1 MNPSA
6 PGAEVPSFFVD
17 VGGIGGT
24 VRREGIY
31 FDSML
36 LSTVD
41 GVPCDAS
48 DARNILFAGGA
59 EELQFEA
66 GAPLLFSDITVSDP
80 ALPEG
85 DPNKILTLNGAFG
98 MNCLLAAIE
107 IFTPSGGGIPDI
119 WRYRQVCV
127 SVHGVRRRGGDGGV
141 WVFICGDSRAG
152 VGWGGGFGWIGG
164 AASAVKWAVSVPERV
179 GSRE

>member
-6 PGAEVPSFFVD
+6 PGVEVPSFFVD

-24 VRREGIY
+24 VRREGIH

-48 DARNILFAGGA
+48 DVRNILFAGGA

-66 GAPLLFSDITVSDP
+66 GAPLLISDITVSDP

-98 MNCLLAAIE
+98 MNCLLASIE
-107 IFTPSGGGIPDI
+107 IFTPSGGGFPTFGDI
-119 WRYRQVCV
+119 
-127 SVHGVRRRGGDGGV
+127 GK
-141 WVFICGDSRAG
+141 
-152 VGWGGGFGWIGG
+152 
-164 AASAVKWAVSVPERV
+164 SAYSFTV
-179 GSRE
+179 